1 MAKLDLIV
9 KAQVGEAEGLLEGLI
24 NKYDGRKINLDVI
37 ADTRAA
43 QGRIEALT
51 ASVRELKSA
60 LNSLNP
66 GGISS
71 GNGIGINLGDANE
84 FKKQIKTYNDAFKH
98 SQTLYEKYKAQ
109 KEKFESLYN
118 KGKSVDANDSQLKAI
133 QKQAKQAEFAMQAQY
148 KLMTDYSKKNGDIS
162 DADLKKLETATNRAE
177 KLYRKSVIFEG
188 NNTDILAAESAK
200 KAAQQTQKAKTQFI
214 KEQAELRDAITK
226 SQTAITGKNTVI
238 DDFIDKKSD
247 VTNNKLTNLVN
258 RYRTYKDT
266 FSKLKTEFAGLEG
279 KLKAGTAT
287 DAEFTR
293 AKNIQGSLK
302 SLMTDINKVQTEM
315 RSVTKPIDSAL
326 NKTQAF
332 DKIGSRLTDYYNR
345 YETQLTKNIGLYN
358 KWLTLTQRANGGQFA
373 SIAEAN
379 REFATFRT
387 EARQAGVEIETFGS
401 KLEKTFGTRMRS
413 ALAGYGVMAG
423 EMAIRDI
430 LRNTIEVDTAMTE
443 LKKVTDETDK
453 GYADFLN
460 NAQERAQKLGAT
472 LTETVS
478 ATADFARLG
487 YSVSEA
493 SNLAD
498 VAIMYSNIGDGIQD
512 IDQASSSVISTMQGF
527 GLQSENAID
536 IVDKFN
542 EVGNR
547 FATTSADVGEGMR
560 RSSAAMAAAGNDI
573 DQSIALFTAAQEVT
587 QDADVVGTAMKTISM
602 RLRSTKSDM
611 ESAGIET
618 EGMSENVSTLRDE
631 VLALSGVD
639 IQLSADEYKDT
650 FTILQEMS
658 KVWGN
663 LSDMTRANILE
674 KFFGKRQT

>member
-1 MAKLDLIV
+1 M
-9 KAQVGEAEGLLEGLI
+9 
-24 NKYDGRKINLDVI
+24 
-37 ADTRAA
+37 
-43 QGRIEALT
+43 
-51 ASVRELKSA
+51 
-60 LNSLNP
+60 
-66 GGISS
+66 
-71 GNGIGINLGDANE
+71 
-84 FKKQIKTYNDAFKH
+84 
-98 SQTLYEKYKAQ
+98 
-109 KEKFESLYN
+109 
-118 KGKSVDANDSQLKAI
+118 
-133 QKQAKQAEFAMQAQY
+133 
-148 KLMTDYSKKNGDIS
+148 
-162 DADLKKLETATNRAE
+162 
-177 KLYRKSVIFEG
+177 
-188 NNTDILAAESAK
+188 
-200 KAAQQTQKAKTQFI
+200 
-214 KEQAELRDAITK
+214 
-226 SQTAITGKNTVI
+226 
-238 DDFIDKKSD
+238 
-247 VTNNKLTNLVN
+247 
-258 RYRTYKDT
+258 
-266 FSKLKTEFAGLEG
+266 
-279 KLKAGTAT
+279 
-287 DAEFTR
+287 
-293 AKNIQGSLK
+293 
-302 SLMTDINKVQTEM
+302 
-315 RSVTKPIDSAL
+315 
-326 NKTQAF
+326 
-332 DKIGSRLTDYYNR
+332 
-345 YETQLTKNIGLYN
+345 
-358 KWLTLTQRANGGQFA
+358 TQRANNGQFA

-379 REFATFRT
+379 REFAAFRT
-387 EARQAGVEIETFGS
+387 EARKAGVEIETFGS

-443 LKKVTDETDK
+443 LKNVTDETDK

-631 VLALSGVD
+631 ILALSGVD

-674 KFFGKRQT
+674 KFFGK

>member
-1 MAKLDLIV
+1 MAKLNLVV
-9 KAQVGEAEGLLEGLI
+9 KASVEKARGKIENFLSQ
-24 NKYDGRKINLDVI
+24 YDGRHITINVK
-37 ADTRAA
+37 ANVRS
-43 QGRIEALT
+43 
-51 ASVRELKSA
+51 ASTSIQNLQSSAEKLKKTLESIKVNVNGSGKGNNASGGKSA
-60 LNSLNP
+60 Q
-66 GGISS
+66 
-71 GNGIGINLGDANE
+71 
-84 FKKQIKTYNDAFKH
+84 KQLKDYNAAFKE
-98 SQTLYEKYKAQ
+98 SEKMYNKLKAQ
-109 KEKFESLYN
+109 KEKLDSLYRN
-118 KGKSVDANDSQLKAI
+118 GKNTGTLSPSELASITKRSKAI
-133 QKQAKQAEFAMQAQY
+133 QKAIDAEYKAMERYSRNTGKLGKQATQNHLNLIADSQRVLNGSSLTQSKYEGKVVSTKDTDALFKSLNSLQTTLTSRDKKLKSFVSNNNDIVTGSFTKLKEEYAGYSKEYEQLSMQADKY
-148 KLMTDYSKKNGDIS
+148 K
-162 DADLKKLETATNRAE
+162 E
-177 KLYRKSVIFEG
+177 KIQS
-188 NNTDILAAESAK
+188 
-200 KAAQQTQKAKTQFI
+200 
-214 KEQAELRDAITK
+214 
-226 SQTAITGKNTVI
+226 GKIN
-238 DDFIDKKSD
+238 
-247 VTNNKLTNLVN
+247 
-258 RYRTYKDT
+258 
-266 FSKLKTEFAGLEG
+266 KTELDGAEDVANRMKELSSNMDNVQKRMEHY
-279 KLKAGTAT
+279 T
-287 DAEFTR
+287 DPFKRMDNE
-293 AKNIQGSLK
+293 
-302 SLMTDINKVQTEM
+302 
-315 RSVTKPIDSAL
+315 TK
-326 NKTQAF
+326 AF
-332 DKIGSRLTDYYNR
+332 DKIGNRLTDYYNK
-345 YETQLTKNIGLYN
+345 YGTQLEKNIGLYN
-358 KWLTLTQRANGGQFA
+358 KWLTLTQRANSGQFA

-379 REFATFRT
+379 REFAAFRT
-387 EARQAGVEIETFGS
+387 EARQAGVEIETFGT
-401 KLEKTFGTRMRS
+401 KLQKTFGTRMRS

-423 EMAIRDI
+423 EMAVRDI

-618 EGMSENVSTLRDE
+618 EGMSENISTLRDE

-639 IQLSADEYKDT
+639 IQLSANEYKDT

-663 LSDMTRANILE
+663 LSDMTRANKLIVPLH
-674 KFFGKRQT
+674 GDM

>member
-1 MAKLDLIV
+1 MANLNLRV
-9 KAQVGEAEGLLEGLI
+9 KPELSSAVNILNAFLK
-24 NKYDGRKINLDVI
+24 KYDGKTIHINVSANIQSAI
-37 ADTRAA
+37 AEIKSLQALAA
-43 QGRIEALT
+43 SGGKGAGGG
-51 ASVRELKSA
+51 SGGKNSNNNSA
-60 LNSLNP
+60 KD
-66 GGISS
+66 I
-71 GNGIGINLGDANE
+71 
-84 FKKQIKTYNDAFKH
+84 T
-98 SQTLYEKYKAQ
+98 
-109 KEKFESLYN
+109 
-118 KGKSVDANDSQLKAI
+118 
-133 QKQAKQAEFAMQAQY
+133 KQAKDLDAAQ
-148 KLMTDYSKKNGDIS
+148 
-162 DADLKKLETATNRAE
+162 KKLGSSLTKMDS
-177 KLYRKSVIFEG
+177 KLTSKV
-188 NNTDILAAESAK
+188 
-200 KAAQQTQKAKTQFI
+200 KTLN
-214 KEQAELRDAITK
+214 A
-226 SQTAITGKNTVI
+226 
-238 DDFIDKKSD
+238 FIDKSND
-247 VTNNKLTNLVN
+247 VHTEKFNQLKQTAANYSKEYEQLTKQV
-258 RYRTYKDT
+258 DT
-266 FSKLKTEFAGLEG
+266 FKSKFASGNATQDDITQATALKKRMQSLTDNITNVQKKMEHIADPIRRRGNE
-279 KLKAGTAT
+279 TA
-287 DAEFTR
+287 
-293 AKNIQGSLK
+293 
-302 SLMTDINKVQTEM
+302 
-315 RSVTKPIDSAL
+315 
-326 NKTQAF
+326 AF

-358 KWLTLTQRANGGQFA
+358 KWLTLTQRANNGQFA

-379 REFATFRT
+379 REFAAFRT
-387 EARQAGVEIETFGS
+387 EARQAGVEIETFRS
-401 KLEKTFGTRMRS
+401 KLEKTFGTRVRS

-423 EMAIRDI
+423 TMAIRDI
-430 LRNTIEVDTAMTE
+430 LSNTIEVDTAMTE

-478 ATADFARLG
+478 ATANFARLG

-631 VLALSGVD
+631 ILALSGVD

>member
-9 KAQVGEAEGLLEGLI
+9 KAQTKNAEAALESLI
-24 NKYDGRKINLDVI
+24 SKYDGRNINLDVKANKSGELATLLARI
-37 ADTRAA
+37 EQLERAA
-43 QGRIEALT
+43 KEAGNAMRNIGKGGGKGATGTGVSL
-51 ASVRELKSA
+51 SEQ
-60 LNSLNP
+60 LNWL
-66 GGISS
+66 
-71 GNGIGINLGDANE
+71 
-84 FKKQIKTYNDAFKH
+84 
-98 SQTLYEKYKAQ
+98 Q
-109 KEKFESLYN
+109 K
-118 KGKSVDANDSQLKAI
+118 I
-133 QKQAKQAEFAMQAQY
+133 Q
-148 KLMTDYSKKNGDIS
+148 
-162 DADLKKLETATNRAE
+162 
-177 KLYRKSVIFEG
+177 
-188 NNTDILAAESAK
+188 
-200 KAAQQTQKAKTQFI
+200 
-214 KEQAELRDAITK
+214 KEQAKIKKTQVGLNNTLSGTNKGSIPVNEYKRYLTALKATEGEL
-226 SQTAITGKNTVI
+226 GV
-238 DDFIDKKSD
+238 
-247 VTNNKLTNLVN
+247 
-258 RYRTYKDT
+258 
-266 FSKLKTEFAGLEG
+266 LEG
-279 KLKAGTAT
+279 KIRSG
-287 DAEFTR
+287 EFTNADMKTFDR
-293 AKNIQGSLK
+293 LSNGYSKLNTEIKQFTTSVDDSLTSIK
-302 SLMTDINKVQTEM
+302 SADRNRT
-315 RSVTKPIDSAL
+315 
-326 NKTQAF
+326 AF

-358 KWLTLTQRANGGQFA
+358 KWLTLTQRANSGQFA

-379 REFATFRT
+379 REFAAFRT
-387 EARQAGVEIETFGS
+387 EARKAGVEIETFGS

-430 LRNTIEVDTAMTE
+430 LRNAIEVDTAMTE

-618 EGMSENVSTLRDE
+618 EGMSENISTLRDE

-639 IQLSADEYKDT
+639 IQLSANEYKDT

-663 LSDMTRANILE
+663 LSDMTRANKLIVPLH
-674 KFFGKRQT
+674 GDM

>member
-9 KAQVGEAEGLLEGLI
+9 KAQTQNAEAALESLI
-24 NKYDGRKINLDVI
+24 SKYDGRNINLDVKANKSGELATLLARI
-37 ADTRAA
+37 EQLERAA
-43 QGRIEALT
+43 KEAGN
-51 ASVRELKSA
+51 AMRNIGK
-60 LNSLNP
+60 
-66 GGISS
+66 GG
-71 GNGIGINLGDANE
+71 
-84 FKKQIKTYNDAFKH
+84 
-98 SQTLYEKYKAQ
+98 
-109 KEKFESLYN
+109 N
-118 KGKSVDANDSQLKAI
+118 KGNAGAEISLSDQLDWLQKI
-133 QKQAKQAEFAMQAQY
+133 Q
-148 KLMTDYSKKNGDIS
+148 
-162 DADLKKLETATNRAE
+162 
-177 KLYRKSVIFEG
+177 
-188 NNTDILAAESAK
+188 
-200 KAAQQTQKAKTQFI
+200 
-214 KEQAELRDAITK
+214 KEQAKIKKTQVGLNNTLSGTNKGSIPVNEYEGYL
-226 SQTAITGKNTVI
+226 TA
-238 DDFIDKKSD
+238 
-247 VTNNKLTNLVN
+247 
-258 RYRTYKDT
+258 
-266 FSKLKTEFAGLEG
+266 LKAVEGEMGVLEG
-279 KLKAGTAT
+279 KIRSG
-287 DAEFTR
+287 EFTNADMKTFDR
-293 AKNIQGSLK
+293 LSNGYSKLNTEIKQFTTSVDDSLTSIK
-302 SLMTDINKVQTEM
+302 SADRNRT
-315 RSVTKPIDSAL
+315 
-326 NKTQAF
+326 AF

-358 KWLTLTQRANGGQFA
+358 KWLTLTQRANSGQFA

-379 REFATFRT
+379 REFAAFRT
-387 EARQAGVEIETFGS
+387 EARKAGVEIETFGS

-430 LRNTIEVDTAMTE
+430 LRNAIEVDTAMTE

-478 ATADFARLG
+478 ATANFARLG

-631 VLALSGVD
+631 ILALSGVD

-663 LSDMTRANILE
+663 LSDMTRANKLIVPLH
-674 KFFGKRQT
+674 GDM